1 MRDSVDHL
9 SNMQELT
16 WDTPEWRIARDK
28 KLREWVQDDHAVS
41 FFLDL
46 SHFVEVYDDLVD
58 QDKPISASD
67 INSALFSVLCYMPS
81 NPFFLQHR
89 LTLTPIIFT
98 NINAW
103 ADANEFQRGTMSE
116 KALAYGLK
124 GAGVEVLLSI
134 ISITRG
140 VEYMRSISADV
151 RRIVMAHETFEEY
164 LEEVKDVV

>member
-1 MRDSVDHL
+1 MRDEIDNL
-9 SNMQELT
+9 SRMKQLD
-16 WDTPEWRIARDK
+16 WDSQSWREVRDRQLK
-28 KLREWVQDDHAVS
+28 EWVGDENAVR

-46 SHFVEVYDDLVD
+46 SHFVEIYDDLVD
-58 QDKPISASD
+58 QDKPISNDD
-67 INSALFSVLCYMPS
+67 INRALFAVLCYMPS

-98 NINAW
+98 SINAW
-103 ADANEFQRGTMSE
+103 ADANEFQHGTMSE

-124 GAGVEVLLSI
+124 GGGVEVLLSI

-140 VEYMRSISADV
+140 VEYMRSVSAAV
-151 RRIVMAHETFEEY
+151 RRIIMAHETFEEY

>member
-9 SNMQELT
+9 SAMRELE
-16 WDTPEWRIARDK
+16 WDTPEWRSVRNEQ
-28 KLREWVQDDHAVS
+28 LREWVRDENALS

-46 SHFVEVYDDLVD
+46 SHFVEIYDDLVD
-58 QDKPISASD
+58 QDKPVSVAD

-89 LTLTPIIFT
+89 LTLTPLIFT
-98 NINAW
+98 SINAW
-103 ADANEFQRGTMSE
+103 ADANEFQRGTVSE

-124 GAGVEVLLSI
+124 GGGVEVLLSI

-140 VEYMRSISADV
+140 VEYMRSISAEV
-151 RRIVMAHETFEEY
+151 RRIIMAHETFEEY

>member
-1 MRDSVDHL
+1 MKDAAIHRSELKELEWDSA
-9 SNMQELT
+9 
-16 WDTPEWRIARDK
+16 EWRTARDDQ
-28 KLREWVQDDHAVS
+28 LRKWIGDESAVS

-46 SHFVEVYDDLVD
+46 SHFVEIYDDLVD
-58 QDKPISASD
+58 RDKPVSSDD
-67 INSALFSVLCYMPS
+67 INHALFAVLCYMPS

-89 LTLTPIIFT
+89 LTLTPLIFT
-98 NINAW
+98 SINAW
-103 ADANEFQRGTMSE
+103 ADANEFQHGTMSE

-124 GAGVEVLLSI
+124 GGGVEVLLSI

-140 VEYMRSISADV
+140 VEYMRSVSAEV

>member
-1 MRDSVDHL
+1 MRDEIDSL
-9 SNMQELT
+9 SQMKQLD
-16 WDTPEWRIARDK
+16 WDSQSWREARNIQ
-28 KLREWVQDDHAVS
+28 LMEWVGDEHAVR

-46 SHFVEVYDDLVD
+46 SHFVEIYDDLVD
-58 QDKPISASD
+58 QDKPVSAAD

-89 LTLTPIIFT
+89 LTLTPLIFT
-98 NINAW
+98 SINAW
-103 ADANEFQRGTMSE
+103 ADANEFQNGTVSE

-124 GAGVEVLLSI
+124 GGGVEVLLSI

-140 VEYMRSISADV
+140 VEYMRSVSAEV
-151 RRIVMAHETFEEY
+151 RRIIMAHETFEEY